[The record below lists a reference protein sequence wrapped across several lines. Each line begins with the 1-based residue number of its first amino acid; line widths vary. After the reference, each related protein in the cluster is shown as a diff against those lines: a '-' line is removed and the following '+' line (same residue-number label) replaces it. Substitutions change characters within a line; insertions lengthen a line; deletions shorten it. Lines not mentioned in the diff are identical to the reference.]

1 MSRSLL
7 NPSVTPLI
15 AFWARARAMPWKA
28 RCWRSSFARWHE
40 SCPSFRVNLMPG
52 GTGVVSLPFGP
63 CTSSA
68 VSPTATFT
76 PEGTG
81 MTLRP
86 TRDIVPSSLPDVAED
101 LAAHSLARGRPSGHD
116 SARGGEDVDAEAA
129 VHAGD
134 LVLAAVD
141 PAARA
146 AHPLQVGDHPLH
158 PRPVL
163 EEDGVHA
170 LLSAGFSEGL
180 EVRDVALFLESAGD
194 LDLQL
199 GGGHV

>member
-1 MSRSLL
+1 
-7 NPSVTPLI
+7 
-15 AFWARARAMPWKA
+15 
-28 RCWRSSFARWHE
+28 
-40 SCPSFRVNLMPG
+40 MPG
-52 GTGVVSLPFGP
+52 GTGVLSFPFGP

-101 LAAHSLARGRPSGHD
+101 VAAHSLARGRASGHD
-116 SARGGEDVDAEAA
+116 PAGGGEDVDAEAA

-146 AHPLQVGDHPLH
+146 AHPLQVGDDALH
-158 PRPVL
+158 AGAVL
-163 EEDGVHA
+163 QDDAQHV
-170 LLSAGFSEGL
+170 LLVVL
-180 EVRDVALFLESAGD
+180 VD
-194 LDLQL
+194 
-199 GGGHV
+199 